1 MDMNGI
7 PNVAEAFQ
15 KAGITALVYDPRSVG
30 FSDGEPRNDVDPY
43 KQIEDYFDAITCLS
57 NLPGVDKNRIA
68 IWGISLSAAV
78 ALCVTAHDPRVKA
91 AIAICPAL
99 QYTYDPQKITKVV
112 AKCIQDRES
121 QVKGNP
127 PLYVPMLDKTGDNP
141 AGFQLGYE
149 REKAVKFLESGV
161 ELAPNFVNRT
171 TIQSYHR
178 LLRWRPATIF
188 EGLKDTPVLFIV
200 PENDKLCPADVQIQH
215 YAALQCPKTCFVEK
229 GKGHMDVLDGES
241 FQRLMDLQ
249 LEFVQNTFG
258 SPTP

>member
-15 KAGITALVYDPRSVG
+15 KANITALIYDPRSVG

-43 KQIEDYFDAITCLS
+43 KQIEDYFDAITCLC

-78 ALCVTAHDPRVKA
+78 ALCATTYDPRVKV

-99 QYTYDPQKITKVV
+99 QYIYDPQKMTKVV
-112 AKCIQDRES
+112 TKCIQDRES
-121 QVKGNP
+121 QIKGNP
-127 PLYVPMLDKTGDNP
+127 PLYIPMLDKIGSNP

-149 REKAVKFLESGV
+149 GDKAVKFLESGV
-161 ELAPNFVNRT
+161 VLAPNFVNRT

-178 LLRWRPATIF
+178 LLRWRPASIF
-188 EGLKDTPVLFIV
+188 QDLKDTPVLFIV
-200 PENDKLCPADVQIQH
+200 PENDNLCPADVQMQH
-215 YAALQCPKTCFVEK
+215 FQALQCPKRCIVEK
-229 GKGHMDVLDGES
+229 GKGHMDILDGDN
-241 FQRLMDLQ
+241 FQVLMDLQ
-249 LEFVQNTFG
+249 LDFVRDAFAFIK
-258 SPTP
+258 S